1 MFCQKYKNNNK
12 VTALGIS
19 SKHNFND
26 PLEKPSCYMP
36 DPSLNNSMLIRK
48 WSRSAL
54 KTIRKFSHVTAQSSL
69 FRYALTMKDRISTL
83 LTCSG
88 VHNSFTLYGENNS
101 KYCIKLHFKLEVD
114 EMCWSKFIKMYTV
127 FICQKWKGELK

>member
-26 PLEKPSCYMP
+26 PPEKPSCYMP

-69 FRYALTMKDRISTL
+69 FRYALTTKDRKCALQFHINLTNMFWCLSFIHTL
-83 LTCSG
+83 WGEQLKVLYQITFQIGSG
-88 VHNSFTLYGENNS
+88 
-101 KYCIKLHFKLEVD
+101 
-114 EMCWSKFIKMYTV
+114 
-127 FICQKWKGELK
+127 